1 LASWDELFTAFDS
14 AERAR
19 RELEL
24 REHAALEVQREHE
37 AWAAAAE
44 CQLLEDLHATARH
57 RAAELEARSGARVSV
72 CQRDETPDAART
84 GLPHVTSLRFS
95 LREADVAIYI
105 HRPLTGMPMVHL
117 MCAVPPDIALG
128 RRRVVSLPGCQVV
141 RRGSGFEL
149 ERFELPGQS
158 VSPSAVS
165 VDELVYRAFEL
176 VLCLAAGLGP
186 KRLCVDETRAT
197 LSRCGELR
205 LGAANAQDAR
215 KR

>member
-1 LASWDELFTAFDS
+1 VREASQVLRRTNARKLAKRLASWDELFTAFGS

-19 RELEL
+19 REVEL

-44 CQLLEDLHATARH
+44 SQLLEELHATARQ
-57 RAAELEARSGARVSV
+57 RAAELEAHSGARVAV
-72 CQRDETPDAART
+72 CLREETPDAAGA

-95 LREADVAIYI
+95 LRETDVAIYI
-105 HRPLTGMPMVHL
+105 HRPLTGMLLVHL
-117 MCAVPPDIALG
+117 MCEVAPDLALG

-141 RRGSGFEL
+141 RRGWGFEL

-165 VDELVYRAFEL
+165 ADELVYRAFEL
-176 VLCLAAGLGP
+176 VLCLAQQGLGA
-186 KRLCVDETRAT
+186 KRQRV
-197 LSRCGELR
+197 
-205 LGAANAQDAR
+205 
-215 KR
+215 